1 MSASTPSAAER
12 ARAAVSEVLAVY
24 AAHGASDYIG
34 EPVSSSEHALQA
46 AAHARAAAPAQPDA
60 VVAGAMLHD
69 LGHLLGLVEP
79 DKYER
84 MGDCGVMCHE
94 GIGAA
99 FLERRG
105 FPQAT
110 CDIVR
115 HHVQAKRYLT
125 CRDKGY
131 FDRLSSAS
139 RTTLGYQGGPMT
151 EAEAREFEADPGH
164 RLVLLMR
171 TWDEAAKVPGAAVP
185 GFDAHRDMLER
196 IVRENIEAK
205 ESAAAS

>member
-1 MSASTPSAAER
+1 MSAADR
-12 ARAAVSEVLAVY
+12 ARAAVAEVLDVY
-24 AAHGASDYIG
+24 AAHGKSDYIG

-46 AAHARAAAPAQPDA
+46 AECARAAQQPDA
-60 VVAGAMLHD
+60 IVAGALLHD
-69 LGHLLGLVEP
+69 LGHLLGLMEP
-79 DKYER
+79 ARYER